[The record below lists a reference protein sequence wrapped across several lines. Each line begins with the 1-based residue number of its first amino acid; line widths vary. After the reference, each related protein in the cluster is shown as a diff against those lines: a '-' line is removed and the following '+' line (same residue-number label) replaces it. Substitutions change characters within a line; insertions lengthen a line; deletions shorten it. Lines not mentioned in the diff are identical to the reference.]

1 MAARKEKQASSTKET
16 SERSCETEWNG
27 QEKDEIKEEANKKK
41 IQRTRKREKKRERE
55 KRGEK
60 RNIRE
65 HGKNYENK
73 VKWAKRT
80 TERGTLREVEG
91 LKEESV
97 GGGCSQAN
105 VRQRLPAHSE
115 VYYGFRGI
123 MPISRGSPEF
133 TPD

>member
-55 KRGEK
+55 KRG
-60 RNIRE
+60 
-65 HGKNYENK
+65 GKK
-73 VKWAKRT
+73 K
-80 TERGTLREVEG
+80 VEG